1 MKVKGR
7 RTGFQA
13 QQIMEAWQET
23 PAYMMAAQ
31 KKKTDI
37 REPHGDDTKVEQ
49 PIRTGAEHP
58 DTHGQSTPHSILTA
72 ARRRNMGTA
81 AKSRML
87 AMPRNDLRPGRRQQ
101 KSRHWAGFF
110 LIHCSLQSKVLSGG
124 RYRVRTCD
132 PYHVKVVLYR

>member
-31 KKKTDI
+31 KTKTDI
-37 REPHGDDTKVEQ
+37 REPHGDDTKVEH
-49 PIRTGAEHP
+49 PIRTITEHP
-58 DTHGQSTPHSILTA
+58 DTQGQSTPHPILTA
-72 ARRRNMGTA
+72 ARRRNMGAA

-87 AMPRNDLRPGRRQQ
+87 AMPRNDLQPGPRQQ

-110 LIHCSLQSKVLSGG
+110 SYPLFPAI
-124 RYRVRTCD
+124 
-132 PYHVKVVLYR
+132 